1 MAKKNDDMLAKI
13 GIRVAAEGERT
24 STNRQDAPPAAVRA
38 LEISDDALWA
48 YLRENRV
55 GDAKLY
61 CRLHRGRVVYLR
73 IWERWLI
80 WQDHHWREDDY
91 QEAYQRIEAV
101 CALYQRF
108 ADAKRG
114 ELAELSDR
122 DERDAVQHKL
132 DVAERRIKL
141 LRDRNGQDNLLTMVC
156 RVPNPLIVLPKHLD
170 QQHYLKACPN
180 GVIDL
185 RTGELHDGRPEDY
198 LLNAMPTAYRPELL
212 HIPQPCPET
221 ERFLLSSMDGDQEVV
236 DFIWRLLG
244 YGLITRRKDH
254 IFVVFHGEHGRNGK
268 DTLIKLITH
277 VLGGALSGDVPVEML
292 LQSNVTRNSSGPSP
306 DVLQLRG
313 MCLAWINE
321 AEENQ
326 RFALARL
333 KKLTGGGFISAR
345 GLQDKA
351 QTTWEQTH
359 LPIMTTNELPKAKAE
374 DAAFWQRAI
383 IIRWELSFVPEPK
396 EAYERPADKDLEDK
410 VKAEAQGVLARM
422 VRGAMEYLKE
432 GLRIPPKVQGWTR
445 SQRMKWDDLGQFFEE
460 WCELEP
466 RQENPDAYVT
476 RIAAADLYEAYC
488 LWYARNK
495 DRRYSISA
503 KKFAD
508 LLNKKDIPG
517 KRSNGS
523 WRLGIVLNAEG
534 QDALEEARS
543 RRDPSG
549 SFRGSF

>member
-1 MAKKNDDMLAKI
+1 MSKKNDAMTAK
-13 GIRVAAEGERT
+13 VAARVEAERANQRQKGEGK
-24 STNRQDAPPAAVRA
+24 PVAVRS
-38 LEISDDALWA
+38 LEITDDELWA

-73 IWERWLI
+73 HWERWLL
-80 WQDHHWREDDY
+80 WQGHHWREDDF
-91 QEAYQRIEAV
+91 QEAYQRVEAV
-101 CALYQRF
+101 CELYQRF
-108 ADAKRG
+108 ADKKREELG
-114 ELAELSDR
+114 EATDR
-122 DERDAVQHKL
+122 DERAVVQHML
-132 DVAERRIKL
+132 DTAERRIKH
-141 LRDRNGQDNLLTMVC
+141 LRDRSGQDNLLTMVC
-156 RVPNPLIVLPKHLD
+156 RIPHPLIVLPRQLD

-185 RTGELHDGRPEDY
+185 RTGELHAGRPEDY
-198 LLNAMPTAYRPELL
+198 LLNAMPTEYRPELL
-212 HIPQPCPET
+212 QVENPCPET
-221 ERFLLSSMDGDQEVV
+221 EKFLLSSMDGNQEVV

-244 YGLITRRKDH
+244 YGLITKRKDH
-254 IFVVFHGEHGRNGK
+254 LFVIFHGEHGRNGK
-268 DTLIKLITH
+268 DTLIKLVMH
-277 VLGGALSGDVPVEML
+277 VLGNALSGDVPVEML

-313 MCLAWINE
+313 MCIAWINE

-345 GLQDKA
+345 GLQDKVP
-351 QTTWEQTH
+351 TTWEQTH

-374 DAAFWQRAI
+374 DAAFWQRAL

-396 EAYERPADKDLEDK
+396 EPYERPADKDLEDK

-432 GLRIPPKVQGWTR
+432 GLKVPDKVKSWTQH
-445 SQRMKWDDLGQFFEE
+445 QRMKWDDLGQFFED

-466 RQENPDAYVT
+466 RQENPEDYQT
-476 RIAAADLYEAYC
+476 RVAAADLYEAYC

-503 KKFAD
+503 KKFAE
-508 LLNKKDIPG
+508 LLNKKDIPC

-523 WRLGIVLNAEG
+523 WRLGVVLNAEG
-534 QDALEEARS
+534 LDALDEARGK
-543 RRDPSG
+543 RDLSG
-549 SFRGSF
+549 SVRGSF